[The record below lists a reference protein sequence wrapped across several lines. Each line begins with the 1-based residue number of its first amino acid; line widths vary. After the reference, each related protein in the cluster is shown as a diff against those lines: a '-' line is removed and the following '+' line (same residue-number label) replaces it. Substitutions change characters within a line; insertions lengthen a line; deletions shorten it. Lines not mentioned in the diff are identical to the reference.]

1 MSRDTEKVFKQL
13 HEFIEKNV
21 TEDMTEEE
29 ANKLISQFM
38 NDYNNAPKPV
48 ITERTASSAEDFLE
62 LAQDADSEANA
73 LKYAKKALSLDPDN
87 LDAEAMVI
95 DIGSKDEID
104 LVKQLERAVAHGN
117 KVMEK
122 KGHMK
127 DDVGQF
133 WGVVETRPYMRL
145 CDNYVEA
152 LISCGMMGKA
162 ITECEEMLRLCEN
175 DNLGMRFK
183 LIHLYAYMEEEE
195 KALKLLEKYPDQEV
209 AMMLLPISIL
219 YFKRGDWNEAEKYLK
234 RLKKSN
240 KELKK
245 FVKAVVN
252 ETLDREM
259 EKLNDYG
266 YRPYSI
272 EELLTEFIENTF
284 LFRTTFPFFSWAND
298 VLK

>member
-48 ITERTASSAEDFLE
+48 ITERTASSAEDYLE

-183 LIHLYAYMEEEE
+183 L
-195 KALKLLEKYPDQEV
+195 
-209 AMMLLPISIL
+209 MLLPISIL
-219 YFKRGDWNEAEKYLK
+219 YFKLGDWNEAEKYLK

-240 KELKK
+240 KELKR

-252 ETLDREM
+252 EIMYQAPLRNNH
-259 EKLNDYG
+259 K
-266 YRPYSI
+266 
-272 EELLTEFIENTF
+272 F
-284 LFRTTFPFFSWAND
+284 
-298 VLK
+298 